1 MKKRRKG
8 VEMTGVAVLEVEEDL
23 EAFVVIE
30 ACATIATIATI
41 VTIVTIVMKE
51 DRV

>member
-1 MKKRRKG
+1 MKKRRIG
-8 VEMTGVAVLEVEEDL
+8 AEMTGVTVLEVEEDL

-30 ACATIATIATI
+30 AFATI

-51 DRV
+51 DKV